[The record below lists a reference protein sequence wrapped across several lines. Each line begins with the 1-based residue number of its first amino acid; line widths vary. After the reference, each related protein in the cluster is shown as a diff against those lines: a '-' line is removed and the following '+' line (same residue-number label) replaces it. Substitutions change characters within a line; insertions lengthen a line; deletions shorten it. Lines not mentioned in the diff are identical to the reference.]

1 MADCYRRAMKS
12 GVMTW
17 QHGETAY
24 IVHGDLASGKVP
36 LMLAHGGPGFT
47 SHSMNVIA
55 RYVEATGRP
64 AITYDQIGCGESTHL
79 PEKPTDFWQIS
90 LFVEEFEL
98 LVEHLGIADNF
109 ALLGHSWGGLLAA
122 EIAITRPQGLKALIL
137 SSALADTDTWEVEAR
152 RLALEMPDEFSEPLI
167 RHEDAG
173 TIDSDEYAVAIA
185 EFYRRHLIRIPAPP
199 EIQTAIE
206 ESGKDRTVYSAM
218 WGHSELSCTGN
229 LKHHVVSDRLSAISV
244 PTQIFSGYFDES
256 TALSNQSY
264 LDGIKGS
271 KWEVFAE
278 SAHMTYVEEAAKYQR
293 LLNDFL
299 DKNL

>member
-1 MADCYRRAMKS
+1 MS
-12 GVMTW
+12 TGVMKW

-24 IVHGDLASGKVP
+24 TIFGDLESGKTP
-36 LMLAHGGPGFT
+36 LVLAHGGPGFT

-55 RYVEATGRP
+55 RYVERTGRP
-64 AITYDQIGCGESTHL
+64 AVTYDQIGCGASTHL
-79 PEKPTDFWQIS
+79 QDKPKDFWQIS
-90 LFVEEFEL
+90 LFVEEFRL
-98 LVEHLGIADNF
+98 LVEHLGVADNF

-137 SSALADTDTWEVEAR
+137 SSALADTDTWEIEAR
-152 RLALEMPDEFSEPLI
+152 RLALAMPTEFSEPLI

-173 TIDSDEYAVAIA
+173 TIDSDEYEVAIG
-185 EFYRRHLIRIPAPP
+185 EFYRRHLIRIPAPL
-199 EIQTAIE
+199 EIQKAIE
-206 ESGKDRTVYSAM
+206 ESRKDDTVYSAM

-229 LKHHVVSDRLSAISV
+229 LKHHVISDRLSAISV
-244 PTQIFSGYFDES
+244 PTQIFSGHYDES

-264 LDGIKGS
+264 LNGIAGS
-271 KWEVFAE
+271 QWEVFAE

-299 DKNL
+299 DRAL